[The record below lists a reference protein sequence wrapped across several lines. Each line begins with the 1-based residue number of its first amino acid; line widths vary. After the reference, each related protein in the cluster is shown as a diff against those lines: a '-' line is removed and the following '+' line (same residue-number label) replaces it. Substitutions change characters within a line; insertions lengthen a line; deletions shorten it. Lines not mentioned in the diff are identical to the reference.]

1 MFLKSNRFIYGG
13 VFIGVT
19 GLCAFSWSTRQKM
32 VNPSSRRTI
41 STFEREQ
48 ALKVFK
54 TNPLELTEELKHRAF
69 SEFNEIPEKRAAFLQ
84 VLRSAINSSPISKD
98 AMDTSD
104 RNLVRFARAQ
114 KYNSNLALQQCMDY
128 RHFLMTY
135 GSDLQNI
142 SREEIVRFQDGYSV
156 IKEPG
161 PTGRLIVIIH
171 AKKVLTQFS
180 LEYKLANPKY
190 FLRYNYFLLELL
202 CHNPY
207 AQLCGTILIFDCQG
221 LTWREKWTFT
231 HLASLFDMIAVM
243 KLFQIGGIQLDA
255 ALTYKETMFISYLWF
270 VIRPFLDEKLT
281 PKFHFC
287 GNNLQSIHERVSDI
301 SVLPESLGGSIPD
314 EDEIFTQWTAMLDE
328 VH

>member
-1 MFLKSNRFIYGG
+1 
-13 VFIGVT
+13 
-19 GLCAFSWSTRQKM
+19 
-32 VNPSSRRTI
+32 
-41 STFEREQ
+41 
-48 ALKVFK
+48 
-54 TNPLELTEELKHRAF
+54 
-69 SEFNEIPEKRAAFLQ
+69 
-84 VLRSAINSSPISKD
+84 
-98 AMDTSD
+98 
-104 RNLVRFARAQ
+104 
-114 KYNSNLALQQCMDY
+114 MDY

-202 CHNPY
+202 GHNPY

-255 ALTYKETMFISYLWF
+255 ARKQCSF
-270 VIRPFLDEKLT
+270 P
-281 PKFHFC
+281 
-287 GNNLQSIHERVSDI
+287 
-301 SVLPESLGGSIPD
+301 
-314 EDEIFTQWTAMLDE
+314 IFGL
-328 VH
+328 